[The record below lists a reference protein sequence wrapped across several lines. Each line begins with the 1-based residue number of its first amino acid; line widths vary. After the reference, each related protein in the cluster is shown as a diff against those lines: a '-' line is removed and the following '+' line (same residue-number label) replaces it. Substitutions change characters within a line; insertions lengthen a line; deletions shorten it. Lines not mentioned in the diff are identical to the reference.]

1 LRSVSDDQIYEMVRS
16 SLKSIHSTVSKSQH
30 LVQSSQETNLPTIRS
45 PIKVRTKGRPKTGTK
60 RCQSIADQQRMKK
73 STQVTCGN
81 CGGVGHNRRA
91 CPKQNETVNT
101 ATQTQHNLVN
111 IYINF
116 RP

>member
-30 LVQSSQETNLPTIRS
+30 LVQSSQETNLPTIRN

-73 STQVTCGN
+73 RTQVTCGN
-81 CGGVGHNRRA
+81 CGGVGHNHRA

-101 ATQTQHNLVN
+101 ATQTG
-111 IYINF
+111 
-116 RP
+116 